1 MSTNL
6 VDARGLACPQP
17 VIATKKALEA
27 TTDGVITT
35 IVDNQVAKENVIKF
49 AVANGCGVS
58 IEEKGGHFHLKI
70 TKGAPTGDKQDT
82 DTGATGP
89 VVYLI
94 SKETLGHGSDE
105 LGAVLTKAFFV
116 TMLEVNPLPKS
127 VLFINSGIKLAA
139 QDSPVLDHLKALSD
153 RGVELLSCGTCLD
166 YYHLKEKLA
175 VGSVTNMY
183 TILSKLSEAPQAIT
197 L

>member
-1 MSTNL
+1 MSISL

-27 TTDGVITT
+27 TNDAVITT

-58 IEEKGGHFHLKI
+58 VEEKDGHFYLKI
-70 TKGAPTGDKQDT
+70 TKGAPSEINREEKTAAAGD
-82 DTGATGP
+82 

-94 SKETLGHGSDE
+94 SKDALGHGSDE

-116 TMLEVNPLPKS
+116 TMLEVNPLPKA
-127 VLFINSGIKLAA
+127 VLFINSGVKLTA
-139 QDSPVLDHLKALSD
+139 QESPVLDHLKVLAE
-153 RGVELLSCGTCLD
+153 RGVDLLSCGTCLD

-183 TILSKLSEAPQAIT
+183 TILSRLSEASKAIT